1 MIKAAIFDFDGTI
14 ANTLFDLQDSI
25 NEALKMNGFSR
36 EYTFEETK
44 YLVGS
49 GIRILCTRALNYKEH
64 TLEQEEQVFSDFK
77 KCYEKNQFN
86 KTKPYPHVVETLL
99 KLKEKGIKLA
109 ILSNKKQSNTE
120 EITDY
125 IFPKDL
131 FTKVIG
137 QQEGVP
143 IKPDPTSLNRLI
155 STLGVSKDEV
165 LYVGDSD
172 SDMMVANNAKVKKVG
187 VTYGYRKK
195 EEIEKYHPDYFI
207 DDFEEIIQVIER
219 IK

>member
-49 GIRILCTRALNYKEH
+49 GIRILCTRALSYKEH

-109 ILSNKKQSNTE
+109 ILANKKQSNTE

-137 QQEGVP
+137 QQEGIP

-172 SDMMVANNAKVKKVG
+172 SDMMVAQNAGVKKVG

>member
-99 KLKEKGIKLA
+99 ELKKRGIKLA

-120 EITDY
+120 EITNH

-143 IKPDPTSLNRLI
+143 IKPDPTSLNNLI
-155 STLGVSKDEV
+155 LSLGVNKDEV